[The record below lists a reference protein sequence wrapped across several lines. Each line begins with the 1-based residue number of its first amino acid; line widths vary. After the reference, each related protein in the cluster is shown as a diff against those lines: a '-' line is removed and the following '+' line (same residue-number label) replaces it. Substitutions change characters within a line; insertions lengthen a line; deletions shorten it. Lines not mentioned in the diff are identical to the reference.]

1 MALSALSIRRHFTSL
16 EDPRR
21 KHGQRHNLLDIIVIA
36 VCGVIANCNDW
47 QDIETFAIK
56 RKDWFARFLAL
67 PNGIPS
73 HDTIERVF
81 ARLEP
86 LALQRCLLN
95 WLKAITAALNL
106 KHVAIDGKTARHSG
120 SPTRGLGALQIVS
133 AWAVE
138 QDLTLGQVVVA
149 EGSNEIPTIPT
160 LLELIDLHGALVT
173 IDAIGTQTDIA
184 SKIVKGGGDYVLTV
198 KDNQPHLR
206 EDIEACFTA
215 AIEDDFEG
223 VQHDEY
229 QSEEAGHG
237 RQEKRWYTVIYE
249 PEGIR
254 GQDQWEGLKA
264 IGMCYSERTVN
275 GKTSEDLRYFI
286 GSRKMSARRYG
297 DALRG
302 HWGIENSQH
311 WRLDVIFREDDSRI
325 QKRDAQANFAMLRKL
340 ALSLLK
346 RHPAKESIKRKRL
359 AAACDTTFLEKSSLQ
374 TIIWRSR
381 DAYTLRRRGV
391 QPTTSR

>member
-1 MALSALSIRRHFTSL
+1 MAISTLSIRRHFARL
-16 EDPRR
+16 KDPRR
-21 KHGQRHNLLDIIVIA
+21 KHGQRHALLDIIVIA
-36 VCGVIANCNDW
+36 LCGVIANCNDW
-47 QDIETFAIK
+47 QDIETFARK
-56 RKDWFARFLAL
+56 RKEWFARFLEL

-81 ARLEP
+81 ARLDP

-95 WLKAITAALNL
+95 WLEAITGALKL
-106 KHVAIDGKTARHSG
+106 KHVAIDGKTARRSG
-120 SPTRGLGALQIVS
+120 SPTNGLGALQIVS

-138 QDLTLGQVVVA
+138 QNLTLGQVVVA
-149 EGSNEIPTIPT
+149 EGSNEIPTIPA

-184 SKIVKGGGDYVLTV
+184 SKIVQGGGDYVLTV
-198 KDNQPHLR
+198 KENQPHLC
-206 EDIEACFTA
+206 EDIAACFTA
-215 AIEDDFEG
+215 AIEGDFEG
-223 VQHDEY
+223 VQYDEY
-229 QSEEAGHG
+229 ESGEAGHG
-237 RQEKRWYTVIYE
+237 RQEKRWYTVIYD

-254 GQDQWEGLKA
+254 NEEAWEGLKA

-275 GKTSEDLRYFI
+275 GQTSEELRYFI

-302 HWGIENSQH
+302 HWGIENGQH

-325 QKRDAQANFAMLRKL
+325 QQRNAQANFAMLRKL

-346 RHPAKESIKRKRL
+346 RHPGKESIKRKRL
-359 AAACDTTFLEKSSLQ
+359 AASCDPAFLEEILSSNHNMEK
-374 TIIWRSR
+374 R
-381 DAYTLRRRGV
+381 
-391 QPTTSR
+391 